1 MFSKLLIAFALIA
14 AVSADGHLPAEK
26 DVEMSGSGSGSGS
39 AVPVTTEE
47 PKPDPT
53 KADTTTAPAT
63 TVAPTTVAPTT
74 VAPTEPAA
82 SGSGSGSEEVTT
94 TEAATTIATTPAPT
108 PAPTAAGTEA
118 GVTYREAQ
126 TFSTQIDA
134 ALGAAILALT
144 GDAKVAAIKK
154 LAEQALAKTDLT
166 YDDVESADIVESA
179 PTAFVSASSVLVAGL
194 VAVAL

>member
-26 DVEMSGSGSGSGS
+26 DVEMSGSGSGS